1 MIDKIK
7 NLIKEGKSQRQIAKI
22 LEINLNKL
30 RKVMKDNDIKTKNK
44 PKPRYNI
51 KDLIGNK
58 YGRLVVDSFSHKD
71 DNNRSFYNCS
81 CDCGNS
87 TVVRIDLLIS
97 GNNKSCGCLR
107 KESSI
112 MKAKNMRKFVNPE
125 TNIKKSIK
133 FIGSKF
139 NKLTIVDVENNED
152 SSNISYICKCDCG
165 NITKQRISDLK
176 SGKIISCGCYQKEQA
191 SKTGSTVGLNNYKS
205 KYKWYFIKE
214 NKEIKCRSG
223 YEVIYANYLIINN
236 IPFEYEP
243 KTFKLANGK
252 RYTPDFYLF
261 NTNEYIEIKGSFK
274 SNDIYNQFKK
284 IEEFKTYYN
293 LSVLFWGDLFVLCE
307 LPFKSYSNYMKK
319 AKKNG
324 VSVEFYLSNKL
335 YLEHIRN
342 DEK

>member
-1 MIDKIK
+1 MIDKIHS
-7 NLIKEGKSQRQIAKI
+7 LIKEGKSQRQIAEI
-22 LEINLNKL
+22 LEINLSKL
-30 RKVMKDNDIKTKNK
+30 RKIMKDNNLRTKNNPK
-44 PKPRYNI
+44 PKYNI
-51 KDLIGNK
+51 EGLVGSRF
-58 YGRLVVDSFSHKD
+58 GRLVIHSFSHKD
-71 DNNRSFYNCS
+71 SNNRSFYNCS

-87 TVVRIDLLIS
+87 TIIRIDLLVN

-112 MKAKNMRKFVNPE
+112 IKAKNMRKFINPE
-125 TNIKKSIK
+125 NGIKKAKKI
-133 FIGSKF
+133 IGKKF
-139 NKLTIVDVENNED
+139 NKLTIIDVSKDKN
-152 SSNISYICKCDCG
+152 SSNINYICKCDCG
-165 NITKQRISDLK
+165 DITNQKISDLK

-252 RYTPDFYLF
+252 RYTPDFYLP

-284 IEEFKTYYN
+284 IEEFKTHKN
-293 LSVLFWGDLFVLCE
+293 LSILFWEDLFVLCE
-307 LPFKSYSNYMKK
+307 LPFKSYSNYMKR
-319 AKKNG
+319 AKKKG
-324 VSVEFYLSNKL
+324 ISIEFYLSNKL
-335 YLEHIRN
+335 YL
-342 DEK
+342 